1 MTPLLQSG
9 SHDDGLEGGTGLVL
23 SVQTLVAP
31 LLELGLAKGCSIFLL
46 ADRLILLQLRQV
58 LLQDRINDGTGV
70 VEVIVGSWPWPARRL
85 LSGSITAERAVDDI
99 ELLDALLQR
108 LLRVHLDGGVDGG
121 VHIVAAHRI
130 LIAGIRGEQFRA
142 RRSSR

>member
-1 MTPLLQSG
+1 M
-9 SHDDGLEGGTGLVL
+9 
-23 SVQTLVAP
+23 
-31 LLELGLAKGCSIFLL
+31 AKGCSIFLL

-70 VEVIVGSWPWPARRL
+70 VEVIVRGA
-85 LSGSITAERAVDDI
+85 GHGQHGACIGVHHHAERAVDDI

-142 RRSSR
+142 RGVLRGDDPPIQPGQFQIV